1 MTRPNAAK
9 IVVRM
14 PNWIGDL
21 VMATPILA
29 DLRAAYTDAHI
40 TALCRAPIAELLQ
53 HDPAIDELIAFQKG
67 VENVARRL
75 RDGCYDLG
83 VLLTH
88 SFSSAWWFW
97 QGNVKQR
104 LGYVSSARRW
114 LLNLPAEFP
123 DQMGQQ
129 HLVIT
134 YKMLLEQLEIPPSE
148 TPPRL
153 FVSEEEKLKARQM
166 LRDRGVPDDAIVIGI
181 NPGAAYG
188 SAKCWLPE
196 RFRMVAERL
205 LSHTNVAI
213 VFFGDATSIPLVEEI
228 AKGLNECVINL
239 AGKTSVRE
247 LMSAIGACDLLLT
260 NDSGPMHI
268 ADALE
273 VPVVALFGSTSEVVT
288 GPYREGFVIHKHVSC
303 SPCYER
309 KCPLDFRCMTQIT
322 ADEVYEAI
330 CSWVREASVGV

>member
-1 MTRPNAAK
+1 MTLPSAEK

-29 DLRAAYTDAHI
+29 DLRTAYPDAHI
-40 TALCRAPIAELLQ
+40 TALCRSPIADLLQ
-53 HDPAIDELIAFQKG
+53 HDPAIDELIGFQKG

-75 RDGCYDLG
+75 RNGCYDLG

-104 LGYVSSARRW
+104 LGYVSSARRF

-123 DQMGQQ
+123 YQMGQQ

-134 YKMLLEQLEIPPSE
+134 YKMLLEQLGIPLSQ
-148 TPPRL
+148 TLPRL
-153 FVSEEEKLKARQM
+153 FVSEEEKQKAQQM
-166 LRDRGVPDDAIVIGI
+166 LRIKDGSKVIGI

-188 SAKCWLPE
+188 SAKCWLPK

-205 LSHTNVAI
+205 LSEKGVAI
-213 VFFGDATSIPLVEEI
+213 VLFGDTTSKQLVEEI
-228 AKGLNECVINL
+228 AEGLPVINL
-239 AGKTSVRE
+239 VGKTSVRE
-247 LMSAIGACDLLLT
+247 LMSCIGACDLLLT

-288 GPYREGFVIHKHVSC
+288 GPYRSGQVIHKHVSC

-322 ADEVYEAI
+322 VDEVYEAI
-330 CSWVREASVGV
+330 LLGL